1 MRAPKANSFV
11 LDTPRWWVSD
21 ADNPPSEGTH
31 SGCDLRCGAG
41 AVPARGL
48 ANRSRAA
55 LGPRSSGTMTGP
67 RGARCT
73 GAGEGPPVCT
83 RRFQETR
90 PGAESGVTAWREP
103 RWSAERRARPAGRAA
118 TPEARAGGNICWR
131 GEAPRDS
138 CAFSALRLPSLLF
151 GGSNSL
157 GVRAENSD
165 ADASRER
172 DRLSVIRHPEVAA
185 KRPSKDTAEALGP
198 SSQRNR
204 VYPISY
210 FKCPSRQ

>member
-1 MRAPKANSFV
+1 LRSGSGPRGRN
-11 LDTPRWWVSD
+11 DT
-21 ADNPPSEGTH
+21 
-31 SGCDLRCGAG
+31 LRT
-41 AVPARGL
+41 
-48 ANRSRAA
+48 RAA
-55 LGPRSSGTMTGP
+55 SGPRSSGTMTGP

-118 TPEARAGGNICWR
+118 APEARAGGNICWR

-138 CAFSALRLPSLLF
+138 CAFSALRLPLF
-151 GGSNSL
+151 IRRQQHSWRG
-157 GVRAENSD
+157 AENSG

-172 DRLSVIRHPEVAA
+172 DRFLTAPATAGRGTTGAREASEPWWWGRRTRRFAIVAGSS
-185 KRPSKDTAEALGP
+185 RSK
-198 SSQRNR
+198 N
-204 VYPISY
+204 
-210 FKCPSRQ
+210 